1 MMRTHKFTTTEA
13 ELEMLGKGS
22 KNFAGFILNVA
33 KDFSIGDRII
43 FECVG
48 DNPSEMESV
57 TRIISGVFFPGSETI
72 RGQDSGVALGWV
84 IVEFLPRTYD
94 ANKVALAKEMF
105 LAEAKAAIAFSQYQ
119 ESSHPD
125 DLKVWL
131 DFDLGRARASEAA
144 RKAIL
149 GEGA

>member
-1 MMRTHKFTTTEA
+1 MMKTYKFTTTEA

-43 FECVG
+43 LECG
-48 DNPSEMESV
+48 GSTV
-57 TRIISGVFFPGSETI
+57 TRIISGIFFPGNETI